1 MRAIVQRVSSASV
14 TVDVRVV
21 GSCGVGFVVLVAAL
35 RTDTVANAEK
45 MADRVRG
52 LRIFNDEAGKMN
64 LALADVGGSV
74 LAISNFTVAG
84 DANKNRR
91 PSFID
96 AAPYEEGRH
105 LFDGF
110 VDALRRM
117 GVTVATGE
125 FGAHM
130 DVELVNDGPVT
141 VILEA

>member
-14 TVDVRVV
+14 RVDGRVV
-21 GSCGVGFVVLVAAL
+21 GSCQVGYVVLVAAL
-35 RTDTVANAEK
+35 RSDTTVNAEK

-52 LRIFNDEAGKMN
+52 LRVFNDEAGKMN

-84 DANKNRR
+84 DATKNRR

-96 AAPYEEGRH
+96 AASFEDGKL
-105 LFDGF
+105 LFDAF
-110 VDALRRM
+110 VEALRGM
-117 GVTVATGE
+117 GVGVETGL

-130 DVELVNDGPVT
+130 DVELVSDGPVT
-141 VILEA
+141 VIVEA

>member
-14 TVDVRVV
+14 IVDGRVV
-21 GSCGVGFVVLVAAL
+21 GTCGVGFVVLVAAM
-35 RTDTVANAEK
+35 RTDMVANAEK

-91 PSFID
+91 PSFVD

-110 VDALRRM
+110 VEALRRM
-117 GVTVATGE
+117 GVTVETGE

-130 DVELVNDGPVT
+130 DVELVNDGPAT
-141 VILEA
+141 VILEG

>member
-14 TVDVRVV
+14 TVDGRVV

-84 DANKNRR
+84 DASKNRR

>member
-14 TVDVRVV
+14 SVDGRLV
-21 GSCGVGFVVLVAAL
+21 GSCEVGYVVLLAAL
-35 RTDTVANAEK
+35 RSDTAANAEK

-52 LRIFNDEAGKMN
+52 LRVFNDEAGKMN

-84 DANKNRR
+84 DASKNRR

-96 AAPYEEGRH
+96 AASFEDGRG
-105 LFDGF
+105 LFDAF
-110 VDALRRM
+110 VEALRGLGLR
-117 GVTVATGE
+117 VETGE

-130 DVELVNDGPVT
+130 DVQLVNDGPVT

>member
-14 TVDVRVV
+14 NVDGRSV

-35 RTDTVANAEK
+35 RSDTTANAEK

-52 LRIFNDEAGKMN
+52 LRVFNDEAGKMN
-64 LALADVGGSV
+64 LALEDVGGSV

-84 DANKNRR
+84 DATKNRR

-96 AAPYEEGRH
+96 AAPFDDGRR
-105 LFDGF
+105 LFDAF
-110 VDALRRM
+110 VESLRGM
-117 GVTVATGE
+117 GVGVETGE

-130 DVELVNDGPVT
+130 DVQLVNDGPVT